1 MPTSC
6 AEGDGPCSLRDGKL
20 VMFITTQYSRGSAEG
35 VWINK

>member
-20 VMFITTQYSRGSAEG
+20 VTFITQYSRGSAERG
-35 VWINK
+35 FG